1 MRVNARGRRGRGG
14 ASGAPAAPASVARV
28 TPRTDLDDL
37 LALADRA
44 AGAAAEVV
52 LGMAAAAEGSGGP
65 AAEVKGAGDYVTAV
79 DRAAEE
85 RIREVLEAGAPG
97 IPVLGEEGGGP
108 PAAAEAWVVDPVDG
122 TTNLV
127 HGFPAVGVSIAL
139 VRGGR
144 PVVGV
149 VAAPF
154 LGETYLARRGGGALR
169 RGPDGAEVP
178 LRVSDRPTARAVVTT
193 GLPFRR
199 RERLPEALGI
209 FARVFEAVE
218 DVRRPGAAAL
228 DLCWV
233 AAGVFDGYFERGL
246 AAWDVAAGALLVEE
260 AGGLVTDYAGGPDY
274 LTGDVLAAPPQV
286 HADLLRA
293 IAGS

>member
-1 MRVNARGRRGRGG
+1 M
-14 ASGAPAAPASVARV
+14 APGS
-28 TPRTDLDDL
+28 DLDAL
-37 LALADRA
+37 LGIADRA
-44 AGAAAEVV
+44 AGEAAGVV
-52 LGMAAAAEGSGGP
+52 LGMAGAASGSGGP
-65 AAEVKGAGDYVTAV
+65 AAELKGAGDYVTAV

-85 RIREVLEAGAPG
+85 RIREILEAGAPG

-108 PAAAEAWVVDPVDG
+108 SGAPEAWVVDPVDG

-139 VRGGR
+139 VREGR

-154 LGETYLARRGGGALR
+154 LGETYLARRGGGSLR
-169 RGPDGAEVP
+169 RDRAGTERP
-178 LRVSDRPTARAVVTT
+178 LRVSGRPTASAVVTT

-199 RERLPEALGI
+199 RERLPEALET
-209 FARVFEAVE
+209 FARVFAAVE

-246 AAWDVAAGALLVEE
+246 AAWDLAAGGLLVEE
-260 AGGLVTDYAGGPDY
+260 AGGLVTDYEGGGDY
-274 LTGDVLAAPPQV
+274 LSGDVLAAPPQV
-286 HADLLRA
+286 HADLLRVL
-293 IAGS
+293 AG

>member
-1 MRVNARGRRGRGG
+1 M
-14 ASGAPAAPASVARV
+14 APG
-28 TPRTDLDDL
+28 TDLDAL
-37 LALADRA
+37 LRVADRA

-52 LGMAAAAEGSGGP
+52 LAMAGAAEGSGGP
-65 AAEVKGAGDYVTAV
+65 AAEAKGTGDYVTAV

-85 RIREVLEAGAPG
+85 RIREALEAGAPG

-108 PAAAEAWVVDPVDG
+108 DSAPEAWVVDPVDG

-139 VRGGR
+139 VRDGR

-149 VAAPF
+149 VGAPF
-154 LGETYLARRGGGALR
+154 LGETYLARRGGGGLR
-169 RGPDGAEVP
+169 RDRAGREHP
-178 LRVSDRPTARAVVTT
+178 LRVSARPTATAVVTT

-199 RERLPEALGI
+199 RERLPEA
-209 FARVFEAVE
+209 FETFTRVFEAVE
-218 DVRRPGAAAL
+218 DIRRPGAAAL

-246 AAWDVAAGALLVEE
+246 AAWDVAAGGLLVEE
-260 AGGLVTDYAGGPDY
+260 AGGTVTDYVGGPDY
-274 LTGDVLAAPPQV
+274 LVGDVLAAPPQV
-286 HADLLRA
+286 HADLLRV
-293 IAGS
+293 IARA

>member
-1 MRVNARGRRGRGG
+1 M
-14 ASGAPAAPASVARV
+14 APGS
-28 TPRTDLDDL
+28 DLDAL
-37 LALADRA
+37 LRVADRA

-108 PAAAEAWVVDPVDG
+108 ASAPEAWVVDPVDG
-122 TTNLV
+122 TTNLL
-127 HGFPAVGVSIAL
+127 HGFPAVGISIAL

-149 VAAPF
+149 VGAPF
-154 LGETYLARRGGGALR
+154 LGETYLARRSGGGVR
-169 RGPDGAEVP
+169 RDRSGRERP
-178 LRVSDRPTARAVVTT
+178 LRVSGRPTAHAVVTT

-209 FARVFEAVE
+209 FSRVFEAVE

-246 AAWDVAAGALLVEE
+246 AAWDVAAGGLLVEE
-260 AGGLVTDYAGGPDY
+260 AGGTVTDYLGGPDY
-274 LTGDVLAAPPQV
+274 LAGDVLAAPPQV